1 MFSWLKRETKTEEV
15 VENVLGELKKIYK
28 SKLLPL
34 EEHYSFH
41 DFHSPKLEDPDFDA
55 KPMILLVGQYSTGK
69 TTFIRYLL
77 ERDFPGIRIGP
88 EPTTDRF
95 IAVMYDDKEGMIPG
109 NALVVDPKKQFRPL
123 GKYGN
128 AFLNRFQCSTVPS
141 PVLRA
146 ISIVDTPGILSGEKQ
161 RVDRGY
167 DFTGVLEWFAERVDR
182 IILLFD
188 AHKLDISDEFRRSIE
203 ALRGHD
209 DKIRIVLNKADMID
223 HQQLMR
229 VYGALMWSLGK
240 VLQTPEVARVYIG
253 SFWDQP
259 LRYDVNRRL
268 FEDEEQDL
276 FRDLQS
282 LPRNAALRKLN
293 DLIKRARLAKVH
305 AFIIAELRKDMP
317 SVFGKD
323 SKKKDLIKNLGQ
335 VYDRIQKEHQISPG
349 DFPDIKKMQEVL
361 ANQDFSKFHSLKIP
375 LLEVV
380 DRMLATDIARLM
392 NMIPQ
397 EEMTMVSE
405 PLIKDGFLTLT
416 PRGAFDGVEDVVSPF
431 GYRKGEGIDAG
442 CGEVDWICNRDRERT
457 DPIFESLK
465 PIDGKISGAAAKSE
479 LIKSKLPNNVLSK
492 IWKLSD
498 YDQDGFLDIEEF
510 ALAMHLINVKMDG
523 NELPTSL
530 PSHLVPPSKR
540 NGVAE

>member
-1 MFSWLKRETKTEEV
+1 MFSFFKRDNNHAEV
-15 VENVLGELKKIYK
+15 VENVVGELKKIYK

-34 EEHYSFH
+34 EEHYQFH

-95 IAVMYDDKEGMIPG
+95 IAVMYDDKEGVIPG
-109 NALVVDPKKQFRPL
+109 NALVVDPKRQFRPL
-123 GKYGN
+123 SKYGN
-128 AFLNRFQCSTVPS
+128 AFLNRFQCSTVNS
-141 PVLRA
+141 PVLQA
-146 ISIVDTPGILSGEKQ
+146 LSIVDTPGILSGEKQ
-161 RVDRGY
+161 RIDRGY

-203 ALRGHD
+203 ALKGHD
-209 DKIRIVLNKADMID
+209 DKIRIILNKADMID

-259 LRYDVNRRL
+259 LRYDGNRRL

-305 AFIIAELRKDMP
+305 AYIMAELRKEMP
-317 SVFGKD
+317 TFFGKD
-323 SKKKDLIKNLGQ
+323 GKKKELIKNLG
-335 VYDRIQKEHQISPG
+335 VIYDKIQREQQISPG
-349 DFPDIKKMQEVL
+349 DFPDIKKMQEHFQ
-361 ANQDFSKFHSLKIP
+361 NFDFTKIHSLKP
-375 LLEVV
+375 QLLEVV
-380 DRMLATDIARLM
+380 DQMLAVDIARLM
-392 NMIPQ
+392 EMIPQ
-397 EEMTMVSE
+397 EENKMTTETIVKGEYNYFFYIIPTYNISYLIIIMHIYQCFCRS
-405 PLIKDGFLTLT
+405 PLI
-416 PRGAFDGVEDVVSPF
+416 FD
-431 GYRKGEGIDAG
+431 
-442 CGEVDWICNRDRERT
+442 
-457 DPIFESLK
+457 
-465 PIDGKISGAAAKSE
+465 
-479 LIKSKLPNNVLSK
+479 LIYIIIVCV
-492 IWKLSD
+492 
-498 YDQDGFLDIEEF
+498 FF
-510 ALAMHLINVKMDG
+510 F
-523 NELPTSL
+523 
-530 PSHLVPPSKR
+530 
-540 NGVAE
+540 

>member
-1 MFSWLKRETKTEEV
+1 MFSWLKRETKQEEV

-34 EEHYSFH
+34 EEHYGFH
-41 DFHSPKLEDPDFDA
+41 EFHSPKLEDPDFDA

-361 ANQDFSKFHSLKIP
+361 ANQDFTKFHSLKIP

-392 NMIPQ
+392 SMIPQ

-405 PLIKDGFLTLT
+405 PLIKG
-416 PRGAFDGVEDVVSPF
+416 GAFDGVEDVVSPF

-442 CGEVDWICNRDRERT
+442 CGEVDWICNRDRQRT
-457 DPIFESLK
+457 DPLFESLK

-523 NELPTSL
+523 NELPVSL
-530 PSHLVPPSKR
+530 PAHLVPPSKR